1 MTAERQEHALGILLR
16 RAGWVPAADLADRL
30 GVTAR
35 SVRSYV
41 TAINAL
47 APAGDA
53 IESGPHGYRATPSAA
68 AVRDELAGAQHG
80 APRERVR
87 EIIRMLMDAQG
98 GIDVVDTAMA
108 LHVSDATVEAD
119 LRRVRAMLTDSELM
133 LRRDDGVVALA
144 GTERSL
150 RRFLTRVVLDDLDE
164 RVFDTDALERA
175 AGAMGVPAPGLAE
188 FRAELIARLSGLGY
202 AVNEVAA
209 AEVMLRV
216 AIAVER
222 TQRGR
227 PVPEADDDGG
237 PDHVRVGEV
246 LDELAVRHL
255 GSHLTPADRRHLA
268 GVALVSLVEPGESSG
283 EPERRVAEAVR
294 VALRRAAATYG
305 IDLSEEEFV
314 RGFSQHVHNVVQRS
328 HEHVGSRNPMTRAV
342 KLASPLV
349 FEIAVSVAGELAD
362 ELGVAIPDD
371 EIADMA
377 MRIGSLVGAEPDAG
391 AALTAVLVCPGF
403 EGMRNRLRVHLER
416 ALGHELAITRVETGY
431 AQDWAGIDA
440 DLVLSTIDPSGTGD
454 DRIVRIQPFLTSR
467 DIARV
472 ADAAQRVRR
481 QRQLRG
487 LRSQM
492 RPWFAPTAFIR
503 NARAAAPEAMIRL
516 LGDALMRE
524 GVIDEDYVASAIE
537 REARSST
544 AFTENLAVP
553 HAMTMSAAR
562 TAIAVAVNEQAIEW
576 GGERVHVVALV
587 AFSETD
593 RAAFQTVFEQFVDVF
608 ADPDN
613 AARIVRRGDTLEAFL
628 DEIAALIDAP
638 A

>member
-1 MTAERQEHALGILLR
+1 MTAERQEQVLGILLR
-16 RAGWVPAADLADRL
+16 RAGWVTAADLADRL

-35 SVRSYV
+35 SVRSYI

-53 IESGPHGYRATPSAA
+53 IESGPHGYRAMPSAA

-87 EIIRMLMDAQG
+87 GIIRRLMGAPE
-98 GIDVVDTAMA
+98 GIDVFDTAMS

-119 LRRVRAMLTDSELM
+119 LRRVRGMLTDSELT
-133 LRRDDGVVALA
+133 LQRDDGMVALA

-164 RVFDTDALERA
+164 RVFDTEALERA
-175 AGAMGVPAPGLAE
+175 ADAMGVPAPGLAE
-188 FRAELIARLSGLGY
+188 FRAGLIARLSGLGF

-209 AEVMLRV
+209 AEVMLRA

-222 TQRGR
+222 TRRGR
-227 PVPEADDDGG
+227 STPEADDDGG
-237 PDHVRVGEV
+237 PDRVRVGEV
-246 LDELAVRHL
+246 LDELAARHL

-268 GVALVSLVEPGESSG
+268 GVALVSLVEPGESSD
-283 EPERRVAEAVR
+283 EPERRVAEAVS

-305 IDLSEEEFV
+305 IDLSEEDFV
-314 RGFSQHVHNVVQRS
+314 RGFAQHVHNVVQRS

-349 FEIAVSVAGELAD
+349 FEIAVSVAGDLAD

-391 AALTAVLVCPGF
+391 DVLTAVLVCPGF
-403 EGMRNRLRVHLER
+403 EGMRNRLQVHLER

-440 DLVLSTIDPSGTGD
+440 DLVLSTIDPSSTGD

-524 GVIDEDYVASAIE
+524 GVIDEEYVASAIE

-544 AFTENLAVP
+544 AFTESLAVP
-553 HAMTMSAAR
+553 HAMTMSAVR
-562 TAIAVAVNEQAIEW
+562 TAIAVAVNEQSIDW
-576 GGERVHVVALV
+576 GAERVHVVALV